1 MFKNIMKRKSKE
13 SKISIAE
20 AVKNELSKNHFF
32 KKAIGLKI
40 ANLSAISEGLK
51 EKVGGNMDAI
61 KMAVI
66 RFAKEH
72 EAKYSKNEDEALKL
86 LKKSRVSLISN
97 VAVVIA
103 KKAGYNN
110 EFELGKDC
118 DVYSILESEKFVVA
132 ILNEDCLEKARDKIN
147 GIVKVNEDLCM
158 VRISSPPEIESTP
171 GTIDFLLNA
180 FAQYNINILEF
191 YSCYTDTNIVVE
203 RDDALQAFQIIDDLM
218 KK

>member
-118 DVYSILESEKFVVA
+118 DV
-132 ILNEDCLEKARDKIN
+132 
-147 GIVKVNEDLCM
+147 
-158 VRISSPPEIESTP
+158 
-171 GTIDFLLNA
+171 
-180 FAQYNINILEF
+180 
-191 YSCYTDTNIVVE
+191 
-203 RDDALQAFQIIDDLM
+203 
-218 KK
+218 